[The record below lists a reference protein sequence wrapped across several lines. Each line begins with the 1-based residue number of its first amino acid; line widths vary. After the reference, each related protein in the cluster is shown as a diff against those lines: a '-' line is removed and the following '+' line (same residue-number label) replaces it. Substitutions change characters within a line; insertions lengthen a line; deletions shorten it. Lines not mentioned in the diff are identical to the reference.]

1 MLKGS
6 AFSRLPFTRGGGSDV
21 ARWVGL
27 TTAFVVSIDLVRWWR
42 PAVLFG
48 PDRTWWRLWLL
59 IWAGSIAA
67 VALAGFASA
76 RLFRAFSESRLAR
89 APLQPFPLGRSGLLA
104 AVALAAGIALRL
116 ATLADQPPQFQ
127 DDASLIGPALS
138 LQGSLADFQHP
149 VRAVPYGLPKPVGTV
164 GVFYLEAFR
173 WALTTWGPTPLGIRF
188 LSVVAGCLSLVTGL
202 LLARAV
208 LPPGGANLAA
218 LALAGLR
225 WHLIMSQWGWVAVA
239 VIPFID
245 VATLLLLRARTRR
258 SRLAALAAGVV
269 LGFGA
274 HIYLAAWVA
283 LIALTLYGLWPLGDD
298 KPLAERAV
306 STSLF
311 GVGFAVVVLPLFILG
326 GPADPPYF
334 ARVGSHNLLRELRIH
349 RWSPMP
355 FLSATADGLQA
366 PWLVPEPESK
376 PDLPSRSRLGWILGI
391 AVAVAFARSLV
402 RPRDALSALL
412 LSHAAAGLAAAVAQG
427 ESGHPNGFR
436 FVYLTPL
443 SAIAVAAGGLALIA
457 AAPPK
462 QRRAAALASVL
473 LLVFSG
479 ARGAVDACVVWP
491 AARTTFAAFRG
502 HETLIAEAALRWMRY
517 GTVSVESPRDP
528 RVYIVVRSIV
538 AQPRFLTPAPDPAGS
553 AAGRSFRVAA
563 AGDAG
568 RPGERCVERVQD
580 RWGRVWATVWGRR
593 SR

>member
-1 MLKGS
+1 MFRGS
-6 AFSRLPFTRGGGSDV
+6 TFLRRPLTRGGDWDL

-27 TTAFVVSIDLVRWWR
+27 AAAFVVSIDLVRWWR
-42 PAVLFG
+42 PAVLFE

-76 RLFRAFSESRLAR
+76 RFFRVFCESRLAKE
-89 APLQPFPLGRSGLLA
+89 PLQPFPLGRSRILA

-116 ATLADQPPQFQ
+116 ASLADPPPQFQ
-127 DDASLIGPALS
+127 DDASLIAPALS

-149 VRAVPYGLPKPVGTV
+149 LRAVPYGLPKPVGTV

-208 LPPGGANLAA
+208 LPPGGASLAA

-258 SRLAALAAGVV
+258 SRLGALAAGVV

-274 HIYLAAWVA
+274 HVYLAAWVA
-283 LIALTLYGLWPLGDD
+283 LVALTLYGLWPLGDD

-311 GVGFAVVVLPLFILG
+311 GAGFAVVVLPLFTLG

-349 RWSPMP
+349 RSPMP
-355 FLSATADGLQA
+355 FLSATADGLKA
-366 PWLVPEPESK
+366 PWLVPEPEGK
-376 PDLPSRSRLGWILGI
+376 PDLPFRSRLGWILGI

-457 AAPPK
+457 AVPPK

-491 AARTTFAAFRG
+491 AARTTFAAFMG

-517 GTVSVESPRDP
+517 GTVSVETSRDA
-528 RVYIVVRSIV
+528 RLHIVVRSIV
-538 AQPRFLTPAPDPAGS
+538 AQPRFLSPAPDPVGA

-568 RPGERCVERVQD
+568 RPGERCVEHVRD
-580 RWGRVWATVWGRR
+580 RWGREWATVWGRR

>member
-1 MLKGS
+1 
-6 AFSRLPFTRGGGSDV
+6 V
-21 ARWVGL
+21 
-27 TTAFVVSIDLVRWWR
+27 
-42 PAVLFG
+42 
-48 PDRTWWRLWLL
+48 
-59 IWAGSIAA
+59 
-67 VALAGFASA
+67 
-76 RLFRAFSESRLAR
+76 
-89 APLQPFPLGRSGLLA
+89 
-104 AVALAAGIALRL
+104 
-116 ATLADQPPQFQ
+116 
-127 DDASLIGPALS
+127 
-138 LQGSLADFQHP
+138 
-149 VRAVPYGLPKPVGTV
+149 PKPFGIV
-164 GVFYLEAFR
+164 GVLYLEAFKCSLS
-173 WALTTWGPTPLGIRF
+173 AWGPTPLGIRF
-188 LSVVAGCLSLVTGL
+188 LSAAGGSVSLATGVLLS
-202 LLARAV
+202 RAM
-208 LPPGGANLAA
+208 LPAGGASLAA

-283 LIALTLYGLWPLGDD
+283 LVALALYALWPLEDD

-311 GVGFAVVVLPLFILG
+311 GAGFAVVVLPLFTLG

-349 RWSPMP
+349 RSPMP
-355 FLSATADGLQA
+355 FLSATADGLKA
-366 PWLVPEPESK
+366 PWLVPEPEGK
-376 PDLPSRSRLGWILGI
+376 PDLPSRSRLGWSLGI

-402 RPRDALSALL
+402 RPRDSLSALL

-457 AAPPK
+457 AVPPK
-462 QRRAAALASVL
+462 QRRVAALASVL

-479 ARGAVDACVVWP
+479 ARGAVDACAVWP

-502 HETLIAEAALRWMRY
+502 HETLIAEAALRWRSY
-517 GTVSVESPRDP
+517 GTVSVETSRDA
-528 RVYIVVRSIV
+528 IVVRSIV
-538 AQPRFLTPAPDPAGS
+538 GQPRFLSPAPDPAGT

-568 RPGERCVERVQD
+568 RPVERCVEHVQD
-580 RWGRVWATVWGRR
+580 RWGREWATVWGRR